1 MEKCDICGYQ
11 KDCPNVVETDSLWC
25 ETHRT
30 IPKDFDNEYIEKQQ
44 LIKFLENKI
53 KELKEEYGNYVYD
66 YYSVEKATY
75 DTYQEVLDF
84 VRGYEDELYR

>member
-44 LIKFLENKI
+44 LIKFLEDKI
-53 KELKEEYGNYVYD
+53 KQTGTGIHNRALDFNCGLRQGKIE
-66 YYSVEKATY
+66 AF
-75 DTYQEVLDF
+75 QEVQDF
-84 VRGYEDELYR
+84 VNRGGKE